1 MDTPKEATLEEQ
13 IQFCLVLKFAMA
25 SDHFNGDNILDKKW
39 QDVAATV
46 ASRDAGLGT
55 AASDIPQVQIFTNLD
70 SSAPL
75 GNPGLGIVNCS
86 KMNSNS
92 SFGIRNWAL
101 NSLGSMRE

>member
-46 ASRDAGLGT
+46 ASRDAGF
-55 AASDIPQVQIFTNLD
+55 PY
-70 SSAPL
+70 
-75 GNPGLGIVNCS
+75 
-86 KMNSNS
+86 
-92 SFGIRNWAL
+92 R
-101 NSLGSMRE
+101 LGSHWLEAKRYMLTLVQVRRE